1 MAKNKEAF
9 NKRENEIKRLKKK
22 KEKVEKKEARKA
34 SGDKGADFNDMI
46 AYVDE
51 NGNLSSTP
59 PDPSRR
65 IKVDASTIQLGV
77 QKREETES
85 VDPTRTGI
93 VTFFNDSK
101 GYGFIQDQQ
110 SKESIFVHINGLI
123 DKVQEREKVTFEVE
137 RTPRG
142 LSAIKVKLFREKS

>member
-9 NKRENEIKRLKKK
+9 IKRENEIKRLKKK

-34 SGDKGADFNDMI
+34 RGDKSADFDDMI

-59 PDPSRR
+59 PDPSQRK
-65 IKVDASTIQLGV
+65 KVDPSTIQIGV
-77 QKREETES
+77 QKREDNES
-85 VDPTRTGI
+85 ADPTRTGV

-101 GYGFIQDQQ
+101 GYGFIQDQD
-110 SKESIFVHINGLI
+110 SRESIFVHCNAFI
-123 DKVQEREKVTFEVE
+123 DNVQERDKVLFEIEKTQ
-137 RTPRG
+137 RG
-142 LSAIKVKLFREKS
+142 LSAIKVRLFK